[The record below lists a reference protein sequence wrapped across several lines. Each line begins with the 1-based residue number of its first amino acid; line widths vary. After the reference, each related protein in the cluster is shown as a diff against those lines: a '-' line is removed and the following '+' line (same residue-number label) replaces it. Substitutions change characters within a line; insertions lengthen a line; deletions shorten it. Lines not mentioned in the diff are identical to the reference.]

1 MTTFQIAQGHQ
12 VKDIEFD
19 LHPRKDYKLISM
31 FSIYGAEMIKKHFR
45 FPHVIIELETYQG
58 CTRDVYCSFCSE
70 VFYGRPVFRPLEGI
84 LNEVEALYAHGARYF
99 RLGRQ
104 ADLYTYMPDMSA
116 FKNSFPKPRP
126 KMIRALYEGIH
137 ERAPELEVLHLD
149 NVNPGLIANFP
160 RESEEITEIITNY
173 NTVMDTAAMGM
184 ESADPLVIEKND
196 LKASPEEVRVAVRM
210 IHKYGS
216 ERQGGLPKLTAG
228 LNFIGG
234 LLGESQKTFEM
245 NYRFLMS
252 ILEEG
257 IFLRRINIRQV
268 WTFEKTKLAQSKK
281 NTKIYGSKSLKQ
293 KFTYYKDRIR
303 NEIDKKMLPM
313 SFPKG
318 SIIRNVIPEKKV
330 PFGYLGRALGS
341 YPITCHVW
349 SSREEYANPPKSQKN
364 SIPNNQETVDVM
376 VVGYKERSVY
386 CLSLKDDWDNLP
398 LAIWKKIVPLK
409 TAYSLWSQNKM
420 ARTKC

>member
-1 MTTFQIAQGHQ
+1 
-12 VKDIEFD
+12 
-19 LHPRKDYKLISM
+19 
-31 FSIYGAEMIKKHFR
+31 
-45 FPHVIIELETYQG
+45 
-58 CTRDVYCSFCSE
+58 
-70 VFYGRPVFRPLEGI
+70 
-84 LNEVEALYAHGARYF
+84 
-99 RLGRQ
+99 
-104 ADLYTYMPDMSA
+104 
-116 FKNSFPKPRP
+116 
-126 KMIRALYEGIH
+126 MIRALYEGIH

-184 ESADPLVIEKND
+184 ESADPLVIKKND
-196 LKASPEEVRVAVRM
+196 LKANPEEVRTAVAM

-216 ERQGGLPKLTAG
+216 KRQGGLPKLTAG

-252 ILEEG
+252 LLEEG
-257 IFLRRINIRQV
+257 IFLRRINIRQA
-268 WTFEKTKLAQSKK
+268 WAFEKTKLAQSRK
-281 NTKIYGSKSLKQ
+281 NIKMYGLRNLKQ
-293 KFTYYKDRIR
+293 KFIYFKDKIR
-303 NEIDKKMLPM
+303 NDIDKKMLPM

-318 SIIRNVIPEKKV
+318 SIIRNIIPEKKV

-349 SSREEYANPPKSQKN
+349 SSEEEYTRPEKNPKKN
-364 SIPNNQETVDVM
+364 ILNKWETEDVM

-386 CLSLKDDWDNLP
+386 CLSLKDDWDKLP
-398 LAIWKKIVPLK
+398 LAVWKRIVPIK

-420 ARTKC
+420 AHIKH